1 MTDRKKLESM
11 RSYILQMRSTV
22 EHLRYIESIGRYVK
36 QSTADRYKKLCDQL
50 TQQVEEYAKLVEEC
64 DNLIRETTK
73 GLNYLPF
80 KTEDRI
86 RYVLTAMY
94 RDAKQQA
101 EIAREL
107 EVSQMYVS
115 KMVISYWDTRGDRKR
130 KKK

>member
-36 QSTADRYKKLCDQL
+36 QSTADRYNKLCDQL

-64 DNLIRETTK
+64 DNIIRETTK